1 MKRYFHLLYQYYLLG
16 HTNFMKLQT
25 FDHCMCYNCK
35 QIRGNPTNLKQG
47 EVLTIFSN
55 FEEK

>member
-1 MKRYFHLLYQYYLLG
+1 MVFSLVSYYLLG

-25 FDHCMCYNCK
+25 YDHCMCYNHK